1 MNENTKLRIS
11 FFPHIR
17 DKASTS
23 RIMLDV
29 AIALLPAC
37 IFGVFNFGWY
47 SLLLILVC
55 VATCV
60 VLEFLWDVLT
70 KKKMTIRDL
79 SAVVTG
85 MILSLN
91 LPPKLPL
98 WMAAVG
104 SAFAIVIVKLLFGGL
119 GQNFMNPAA
128 AAKCFLMICFTGQM
142 NLFVY
147 QGVLSTTPLDVLR
160 AGGSVDLLQLFLGNT
175 SGCIGETCAIAL
187 IIGAIY
193 LFIRRIIDF
202 RIPLCYLIA
211 AFIYIAIYSL
221 VTRGGIDFTLIG
233 AHMLGG
239 GMLLGA
245 FFMATDYVT
254 SPITP
259 KGQIVFG
266 ILLGILTGIFRIFGA
281 SAEGVSYAIIISNL
295 LVPLIEKM
303 TIPVPF
309 GKEGIKDGK

>member
-60 VLEFLWDVLT
+60 VLEFLWDILT
-70 KKKMTIRDL
+70 RKKMTIRDM

-91 LPPKLPL
+91 LPPKFPL
-98 WMAAVG
+98 WMAALG

-128 AAKCFLMICFTGQM
+128 VAKCFLLICFTSQM

-147 QGVLSTTPLDVLR
+147 QGVLSTPPLEVLR
-160 AGGSVDLLQLFLGNT
+160 AGGSVDLLQMFLGNT

-187 IIGAIY
+187 LAGAIY

-202 RIPLCYLIA
+202 RIPLCYLLS

-221 VTRGGIDFTLIG
+221 LTRGGIDFTLIG

-254 SPITP
+254 SPVSRPGRMIYGALVGALICTFRL
-259 KGQIVFG
+259 FG
-266 ILLGILTGIFRIFGA
+266 STNGSIC
-281 SAEGVSYAIIISNL
+281 YAIILSNL
-295 LVPLIEKM
+295 AVPLIERITRRK
-303 TIPVPF
+303 TF
-309 GKEGIKDGK
+309 GKEA

>member
-70 KKKMTIRDL
+70 KKKMTVRDL

-98 WMAAVG
+98 WMAALG
-104 SAFAIVIVKLLFGGL
+104 AAFAIVIVKLLFGGL

-147 QGVLSTTPLDVLR
+147 QGVLSTTPLEVLR

-175 SGCIGETCAIAL
+175 SGCIGETCAVAL
-187 IIGAIY
+187 IVGAIY

-202 RIPLCYLIA
+202 RIPLCYLFS
-211 AFIYIAIYSL
+211 AFIYIAVYSL

-245 FFMATDYVT
+245 FFMSTDYVT
-254 SPITP
+254 SPVSRPGRMIYGALVGALICTFRL
-259 KGQIVFG
+259 FG
-266 ILLGILTGIFRIFGA
+266 STNGSIC
-281 SAEGVSYAIIISNL
+281 YAIILSNL
-295 LVPLIEKM
+295 IVPLIERITRRK
-303 TIPVPF
+303 TF
-309 GKEGIKDGK
+309 GKEA

>member
-70 KKKMTIRDL
+70 KKKMTVRDL

-98 WMAAVG
+98 WMAALG
-104 SAFAIVIVKLLFGGL
+104 AAFAIVIVKLLFGGL

-147 QGVLSTTPLDVLR
+147 QGVLSTTPLEVLR

-175 SGCIGETCAIAL
+175 SGCIGETCAVAL
-187 IIGAIY
+187 IVGAIY

-202 RIPLCYLIA
+202 RIPLCYLFS
-211 AFIYIAIYSL
+211 AFIYIAVYSL

-254 SPITP
+254 SPVSRPGRMIYGALVGALICTFRL
-259 KGQIVFG
+259 FG
-266 ILLGILTGIFRIFGA
+266 STNGSIC
-281 SAEGVSYAIIISNL
+281 YAIILSNL
-295 LVPLIEKM
+295 IVPLIERITRRK
-303 TIPVPF
+303 TF
-309 GKEGIKDGK
+309 GKEA

>member
-29 AIALLPAC
+29 AISLLPAC

-47 SLLLILVC
+47 ALLLILVC

-60 VLEFLWDVLT
+60 IFEFLWDLLT
-70 KKKMTIRDL
+70 RKKMTIRDL

-98 WMAAVG
+98 WMAALG

-160 AGGSVDLLQLFLGNT
+160 AGGNIDLLQLFLGNT
-175 SGCIGETCAIAL
+175 SGCIGETCALAL
-187 IIGAIY
+187 LIGAIY

-202 RIPLCYLIA
+202 RIPLCYLLA
-211 AFIYIAIYSL
+211 AFIYIAVYSL

-245 FFMATDYVT
+245 FYMATDYVT
-254 SPITP
+254 SP
-259 KGQIVFG
+259 VSR
-266 ILLGILTGIFRIFGA
+266 LGRMIFGA
-281 SAEGVSYAIIISNL
+281 LVGALICTFRLFGATNGSMCYAIILGNL
-295 LVPLIEKM
+295 VVPLIERITRRK
-303 TIPVPF
+303 TF
-309 GKEGIKDGK
+309 GKEA